1 MLFIQNIFSFF
12 FFIIFTADATLE
24 IETEL
29 VDLKKKDL
37 IDHYMEFIQ
46 SIHLY
51 AFFILGLTFLLS
63 GYYKAK
69 IAEKRRLYR
78 EIEELEEDEK
88 EKED

>member
-1 MLFIQNIFSFF
+1 
-12 FFIIFTADATLE
+12 
-24 IETEL
+24 
-29 VDLKKKDL
+29 
-37 IDHYMEFIQ
+37 MEFIQ